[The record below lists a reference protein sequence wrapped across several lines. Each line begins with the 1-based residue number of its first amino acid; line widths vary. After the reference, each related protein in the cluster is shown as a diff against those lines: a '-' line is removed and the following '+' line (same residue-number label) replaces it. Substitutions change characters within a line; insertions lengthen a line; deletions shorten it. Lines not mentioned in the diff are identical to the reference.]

1 MILLHRHSE
10 HLMHFGC
17 PRELWQTCRVLRR
30 RSELLGL
37 FLQDV
42 SDDVAGGSSL
52 NQDIPASVGAGN
64 EQQDGSPRPSQMPN
78 ELIEDLE
85 REVKAEPEE
94 NMEEEDPDPTT
105 AAVKRRRLL
114 KGAQTTAEDFQ
125 KLFQL
130 FEEVSQAR
138 LNDTVKESR
147 SDVFNILHRV
157 EQLGIKK

>member
-1 MILLHRHSE
+1 
-10 HLMHFGC
+10 
-17 PRELWQTCRVLRR
+17 
-30 RSELLGL
+30 
-37 FLQDV
+37 
-42 SDDVAGGSSL
+42 
-52 NQDIPASVGAGN
+52 
-64 EQQDGSPRPSQMPN
+64 MPN

-105 AAVKRRRLL
+105 AAVKRRRLM

-138 LNDTVKESR
+138 LNDTEKESR